1 MRLASLLE
9 QTDEARRECVNAAS
23 LDERREL
30 FAEIWG
36 GIRQKSL
43 YGGQPS
49 SENSNQGVQLAR
61 LALSMAMD
69 AADSELQLE
78 AWCMLAYTLNADEQ
92 YAESLEYYRLAIEG
106 LEKSGNHAR
115 AARNRLGYL
124 TALSMVGRYD
134 EAVAVGWIAQQWFQS
149 NADDEG
155 LARLCVNM
163 GTMYQRLDQHAL
175 GLEYHEKA
183 IQYFTKTNNE
193 QALGQAYLNAGNA
206 FGSIDRFE
214 EADHAYSFSE
224 QIGERLG
231 LSNLVTQARY
241 NRAYLY
247 FLRGRNMQAVE
258 HFGKLRVF
266 FQENSSHRHAGLC
279 DLDETEIYLQ
289 LNLPNDA
296 ARLARS
302 AIESFASLNMSYE
315 FAKASAFLGIALTQ
329 NRQFGDALQVFRRAQ
344 TLFEQENNQ
353 YWVALV
359 KLYRAEVL
367 YAVGRLWEA
376 RALAATAHDAFA
388 GMGIVSK
395 RVVSMILL
403 GRVALDLNQ
412 AEQAAT
418 FVRSVQEWTQHNG
431 NPLLLFPSYAFCAYA
446 AECDGRLDE
455 ARRFYQLAA
464 REIENRQTHLSHDE
478 LRIPFFPEKQTVYEK
493 LLHFAIEDHPSQP
506 DLPNAYLWCQRAKST
521 AMADLVAHHLSSIR
535 SHGDEALLS
544 RISRIRDELNNSYL
558 RLRSEKADL
567 PSLSNASSIQIKE
580 NELLANLRE
589 LSEVDPEYVSL
600 QHVSSAALEQIQ
612 TALPEDTTLIEFFTL
627 GNEVVAFLISR
638 ERAQVFRH
646 LSPLGRI
653 RYLEDQLRGDISKAR
668 SIHSN
673 TRNGS
678 AVSAQFANEQLA
690 ELYIRLIQ
698 PMRADLQTSGLI
710 VVPHGVM
717 HYIPFG
723 ALFDGENYLVD
734 RFDISYSPSTSILKA
749 VLERENARPARP
761 LILSRPFS
769 QSDEELSALQKVAND
784 GEWCT
789 GETFTRTR
797 MLGNALHSEFI
808 HISTDIQFRHDNPM
822 FSAIRCADAWIT
834 AVDLYSMSCETG
846 LLALSANMSGLNPAA
861 GSESMKAITEALL
874 YAGARTV
881 LTGLWNVDTP
891 TSGDFFAAFYGKWRN
906 GATKCDALRYAAGS
920 IRETRPHPLF
930 WAPYILVGQR

>member
-78 AWCMLAYTLNADEQ
+78 AWCMLAYTLNANEQ
-92 YAESLEYYRLAIEG
+92 YAESLEYYRHAIEG
-106 LEKSGNHAR
+106 LERTGNHAR

-134 EAVAVGWIAQQWFQS
+134 EAIGVGWIAQQWFQS

-206 FGSIDRFE
+206 LGCIDRFE
-214 EADHAYSFSE
+214 EADLAYGFSE

-266 FQENSSHRHAGLC
+266 FKENASHRHAALC

-302 AIESFASLNMSYE
+302 AMESFANLNMSYE
-315 FAKASAFLGIALTQ
+315 FAKASVFLGIALTQ
-329 NRQFGDALQVFRRAQ
+329 NRQFGDALQVFRRGQ

-376 RALAATAHDAFA
+376 RALAAAAHDAFA

-412 AEQAAT
+412 NGPGTMPTPCCFSRPTRSARTPPSATAAST
-418 FVRSVQEWTQHNG
+418 RPGGSTNWQLVKSRTGKPISVTTNCESRSSPKNRRSTKNCCISQSRTTPHSRIWPMLTCGASVQ
-431 NPLLLFPSYAFCAYA
+431 NP
-446 AECDGRLDE
+446 
-455 ARRFYQLAA
+455 
-464 REIENRQTHLSHDE
+464 RQWRIL
-478 LRIPFFPEKQTVYEK
+478 LRITF
-493 LLHFAIEDHPSQP
+493 
-506 DLPNAYLWCQRAKST
+506 R
-521 AMADLVAHHLSSIR
+521 
-535 SHGDEALLS
+535 
-544 RISRIRDELNNSYL
+544 
-558 RLRSEKADL
+558 RSEVTATKH
-567 PSLSNASSIQIKE
+567 SFHAS
-580 NELLANLRE
+580 A
-589 LSEVDPEYVSL
+589 
-600 QHVSSAALEQIQ
+600 
-612 TALPEDTTLIEFFTL
+612 
-627 GNEVVAFLISR
+627 
-638 ERAQVFRH
+638 
-646 LSPLGRI
+646 
-653 RYLEDQLRGDISKAR
+653 
-668 SIHSN
+668 
-673 TRNGS
+673 GS
-678 AVSAQFANEQLA
+678 A
-690 ELYIRLIQ
+690 
-698 PMRADLQTSGLI
+698 TS
-710 VVPHGVM
+710 
-717 HYIPFG
+717 
-723 ALFDGENYLVD
+723 
-734 RFDISYSPSTSILKA
+734 
-749 VLERENARPARP
+749 
-761 LILSRPFS
+761 
-769 QSDEELSALQKVAND
+769 
-784 GEWCT
+784 
-789 GETFTRTR
+789 
-797 MLGNALHSEFI
+797 
-808 HISTDIQFRHDNPM
+808 
-822 FSAIRCADAWIT
+822 
-834 AVDLYSMSCETG
+834 
-846 LLALSANMSGLNPAA
+846 
-861 GSESMKAITEALL
+861 
-874 YAGARTV
+874 
-881 LTGLWNVDTP
+881 
-891 TSGDFFAAFYGKWRN
+891 
-906 GATKCDALRYAAGS
+906 
-920 IRETRPHPLF
+920 
-930 WAPYILVGQR
+930 